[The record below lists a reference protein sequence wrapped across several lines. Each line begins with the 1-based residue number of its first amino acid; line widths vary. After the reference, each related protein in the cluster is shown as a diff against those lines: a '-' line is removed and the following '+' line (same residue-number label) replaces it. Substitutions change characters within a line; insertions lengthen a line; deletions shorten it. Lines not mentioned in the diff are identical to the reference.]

1 MTFAVVKWRWRGP
14 ASALMLGAVIAGCAH
29 PGQPMRQTLRVD
41 TPACEGAR
49 CELRNDRGQWVVSR
63 TPGNVEIV
71 SSNSPLTVSCR
82 AERALVRVTQ
92 PSLEPRPVSS
102 GATAAGAAIGGAT
115 VAAAAA
121 PMLATPYAPI
131 AAIVIAIAALEGGA
145 IGYTVD
151 ASQRA
156 MLYPSD
162 VVVPLQCPVTASGEE
177 PQGPPML
184 GLSVRGFPEGQSDPA
199 GAVIVTSVVAGGL
212 AARAGLQ
219 PGDLVTLIDGQ
230 TFDGTLGFDVALR
243 GARGPL
249 TLTVR
254 RATSTQVLTLEQG
267 GRP

>member
-1 MTFAVVKWRWRGP
+1 V
-14 ASALMLGAVIAGCAH
+14 
-29 PGQPMRQTLRVD
+29 QQTLRVE

-49 CELRNDRGQWVVSR
+49 CELRNDRGLWVVSR
-63 TPGNVEIV
+63 TPGVVEIV

-102 GATAAGAAIGGAT
+102 VAAAAGAAIGGAT

-121 PMLATPYAPI
+121 PMLATPYAPF
-131 AAIVIAIAALEGGA
+131 AAVVIALAALEGGA
-145 IGYTVD
+145 VGYTVD

-156 MLYPSD
+156 MLYPST
-162 VVVPLQCPVTASGEE
+162 VVVPLQCPVTASGEGQ
-177 PQGPPML
+177 QGPPMF
-184 GLSVRGFPEGQSDPA
+184 GLSVREADPA
-199 GAVIVTSVVAGGL
+199 GVVIVTSVVADGL

-230 TFDGTLGFDVALR
+230 PFDGSLGFEVALR

-249 TLTVR
+249 ALTVR
-254 RATSTQVLTLEQG
+254 RATTTQVLTLDQG
-267 GRP
+267 GRQ